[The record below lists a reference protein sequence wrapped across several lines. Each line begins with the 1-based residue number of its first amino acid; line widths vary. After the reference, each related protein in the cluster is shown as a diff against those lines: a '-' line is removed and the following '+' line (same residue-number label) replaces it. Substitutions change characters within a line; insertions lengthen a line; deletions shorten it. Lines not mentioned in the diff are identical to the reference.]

1 MKKPK
6 KCISVEEARRE
17 QDEWVKT
24 RGKDIEKC
32 CGYED
37 TREFWYSL
45 DELQEYLD
53 YVREKSKEQDV
64 EKPGIRF
71 YLGAYP
77 KTKGKRSYTT
87 MFLSPT
93 KEKSRKLRKLN
104 YKNDGDDNENNYDIE
119 PMNIIQGGEP
129 PRNY

>member
-6 KCISVEEARRE
+6 KCISVDAARKE

-24 RGKDIEKC
+24 RGKDIREAE
-32 CGYED
+32 GYED
-37 TREFWYSL
+37 TREFWYSV

-53 YVREKSKEQDV
+53 YVREKSKEQGV

-77 KTKGKRSYTT
+77 KTKEKKSYTT

-93 KEKSRKLRKLN
+93 KKAA
-104 YKNDGDDNENNYDIE
+104 GDAATAGEDSDPNNYEIE
-119 PMNIIQGGEP
+119 PMNIITSGQP
-129 PRNY
+129 PITY

>member
-1 MKKPK
+1 MEKPK
-6 KCISVEEARRE
+6 KCISVEEARKE

-24 RGKDIEKC
+24 RGREIARGQ
-32 CGYED
+32 GYED

-53 YVREKSKEQDV
+53 YVREKSKEQGV

-77 KTKGKRSYTT
+77 SSKGKKGYSTIFLAPTKGATGETEISEED
-87 MFLSPT
+87 SDP
-93 KEKSRKLRKLN
+93 
-104 YKNDGDDNENNYDIE
+104 NNYEIE
-119 PMNIIQGGEP
+119 PMNIVQGGDP
-129 PRNY
+129 PTIY

>member
-6 KCISVEEARRE
+6 KCISVEEARKE

-24 RGKDIEKC
+24 RGKDIREAE
-32 CGYED
+32 GYED

-53 YVREKSKEQDV
+53 YVREKSKEQGV

-77 KTKGKRSYTT
+77 KTKEKKSYTT

-93 KEKSRKLRKLN
+93 KEAA
-104 YKNDGDDNENNYDIE
+104 GDAATAGEDSDPNNYGIE
-119 PMNIIQGGEP
+119 PMNLTHGGEP

>member
-6 KCISVEEARRE
+6 KCISVDKARRE

-24 RGKDIEKC
+24 RGKDIREAE
-32 CGYED
+32 GYED
-37 TREFWYSL
+37 TREFWYSV

-53 YVREKSKEQDV
+53 YVKEKSKEQGV

-77 KTKGKRSYTT
+77 KTKEKKSYTT

-93 KEKSRKLRKLN
+93 KEAV
-104 YKNDGDDNENNYDIE
+104 GDAATAGEDSDPNNYEIE
-119 PMNIIQGGEP
+119 PMNIIQGGHP

>member
-6 KCISVEEARRE
+6 KCIGVEAARKE
-17 QDEWVKT
+17 QDEWVRT
-24 RGKDIEKC
+24 RGKDIAKC

-53 YVREKSKEQDV
+53 YVREKSKEQGI

-77 KTKGKRSYTT
+77 TTREKKGYST

-93 KEKSRKLRKLN
+93 KESRGETESTDEN
-104 YKNDGDDNENNYDIE
+104 TDPNNYEIE
-119 PMNIIQGGEP
+119 PYNTITSGWP
-129 PRNY
+129 PTNY

>member
-6 KCISVEEARRE
+6 KCISVEEARKE
-17 QDEWVKT
+17 QDEWVRT
-24 RGKDIEKC
+24 RGKDIREAE
-32 CGYED
+32 GYED
-37 TREFWYSL
+37 TREFWYSV

-53 YVREKSKEQDV
+53 YVKEKSKEQGV

-77 KTKGKRSYTT
+77 KTNEKKSYTT

-93 KEKSRKLRKLN
+93 KEAK
-104 YKNDGDDNENNYDIE
+104 GDTENAEEDSDPNNYEIE
-119 PMNIIQGGEP
+119 PYNTIGSGWP
-129 PRNY
+129 PMEY

>member
-1 MKKPK
+1 MKKPA
-6 KCISVEEARRE
+6 KCISVEEARKE
-17 QDEWVKT
+17 QDEWVRT
-24 RGKDIEKC
+24 RGKDIREAE
-32 CGYED
+32 GYED

-53 YVREKSKEQDV
+53 YVREKSKEQGV

-77 KTKGKRSYTT
+77 KTKEKKSYTT

-93 KEKSRKLRKLN
+93 KEPS
-104 YKNDGDDNENNYDIE
+104 GDSATAGEDSDPNNYEIE
-119 PMNIIQGGEP
+119 PMNLTHGGEP